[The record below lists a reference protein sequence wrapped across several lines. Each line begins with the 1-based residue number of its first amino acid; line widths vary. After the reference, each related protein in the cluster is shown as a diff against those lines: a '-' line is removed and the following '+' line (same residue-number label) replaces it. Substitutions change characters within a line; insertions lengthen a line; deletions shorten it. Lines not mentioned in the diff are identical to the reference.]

1 MLRTIAAFILS
12 GLVGALSAASYAE
25 DGSPESDSAS
35 SEADAAPQGRP
46 DTRPLGFDAGLQDLD
61 TDQRQRMLRFSTFSS
76 GKVPKEYTKAENK
89 VGYTVRGIA
98 EGGKLYAT
106 YCRQCHG
113 RLGLG
118 NGNLSQALRPSPAML
133 AYLVGQPFAV
143 DQYLLWSIA
152 EGGKP
157 FGTAMPAFKE
167 QLTREEIFM
176 IVAYLRAG
184 LPDLEDAPTPK
195 DGSDAIDTDEPDPQ
209 THDVD

>member
-1 MLRTIAAFILS
+1 MLRTVAALILS
-12 GLVGALSAASYAE
+12 GLVGALSPASYAE
-25 DGSPESDSAS
+25 DAPPASDSAS
-35 SEADAAPQGRP
+35 SEAGAAPQVRP
-46 DTRPLGFDAGLQDLD
+46 DTRPLGFDADLQHLD
-61 TDQRQRMLRFSTFSS
+61 IDQRQRMRRFSTFSD
-76 GKVPKEYTKAENK
+76 GKVPEEYTNADNT

-98 EGGKLYAT
+98 EGGKLYAAH
-106 YCRQCHG
+106 CRQCHG

-157 FGTAMPAFKE
+157 FGTAMPAFKD
-167 QLTREEIFM
+167 QLTREKIFM

-184 LPDLEDAPTPK
+184 LPDLEDDPSPTG
-195 DGSDAIDTDEPDPQ
+195 DSDVIDKDEPDPR